1 MRNEDTEQPSPPDE
15 SAGSGR
21 DSALRTPH
29 SALPTEP
36 ATSFK
41 WVIVAAVVVWGLGA
55 SIIVWS
61 RFISQ

>member
-1 MRNEDTEQPSPPDE
+1 MRNEDANQPPPPVE
-15 SAGSGR
+15 PTGSEPHA
-21 DSALRTPH
+21 ALR
-29 SALPTEP
+29 TEP